1 MILLINKLRFPVPNL
16 IFLLRLK
23 EELRRYEVLL
33 FVIEKL
39 IKTLEIDL
47 ICFSGNTVQ
56 ESTGQQ
62 YDNKTGQWFGSL
74 VTSSGEDGVVLVRHQ
89 SNFSISQNYPSK
101 LPHRFIYQF

>member
-1 MILLINKLRFPVPNL
+1 MLSENMTLLIAANKLRFPVPNL

-23 EELRRYEVLL
+23 KELRRFEEL
-33 FVIEKL
+33 FVTEKL

-74 VTSSGEDGVVLVRHQ
+74 VTSSGEDGVVLVGHQ
-89 SNFSISQNYPSK
+89 RY
-101 LPHRFIYQF
+101 LCG